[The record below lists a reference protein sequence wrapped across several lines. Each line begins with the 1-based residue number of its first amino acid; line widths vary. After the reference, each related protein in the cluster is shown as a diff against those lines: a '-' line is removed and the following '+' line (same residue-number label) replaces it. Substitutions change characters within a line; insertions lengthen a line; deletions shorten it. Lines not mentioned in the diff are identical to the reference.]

1 MCFGIGGDPF
11 NGTDF
16 IDVLEVFLKDEETK
30 GIIIIGEIGGV
41 AEENASEYL
50 LKHNTVSFKYQTF
63 LYKQ

>member
-1 MCFGIGGDPF
+1 MGLGQTLCVGIGGDPF

-16 IDVLEVFLKDEETK
+16 IDCLECFLKDPETK

-50 LKHNTVSFKYQTF
+50 KANNFVS
-63 LYKQ
+63 L